1 MVFVSVSTNTA
12 YIGNARTVVRAS
24 TFRVSVLPGCNVALP
39 GCTGVLPGCTGVL
52 PGCTGV
58 LPGCNVALPG
68 CNVALPGC
76 IGVLPGCIVQGH
88 IESYR
93 VNAQF

>member
-1 MVFVSVSTNTA
+1 MGMLVCRFMVFVSVSTNTA

-52 PGCTGV
+52 PGCKSTFERV
-58 LPGCNVALPG
+58 HVFIYRMRAKRAL
-68 CNVALPGC
+68 
-76 IGVLPGCIVQGH
+76 
-88 IESYR
+88 
-93 VNAQF
+93 